1 MIKTKYYRYL
11 GTNGVLETVIELPG
25 VYHTSFYHIAAEN
38 GKVLT
43 NGTEKVYS
51 TNVSEKDLDKWTEV
65 DK

>member
-25 VYHTSFYHIAAEN
+25 VYHTSFYHISAEN